1 MEGEQFGRYLL
12 LELLGRGGMGEVWRA
27 HDTVADRTVA
37 LKRLVPRLADDPAFT
52 SRFRRECAVAARIS
66 DPHIVAILDVGEIDG
81 RLYLAMQFVDG
92 ADLGAL
98 LERDGPLPPERAV
111 HVIEQLAAALDAAHR
126 EGLVHR
132 DVKPSN
138 ALVTATGATYLTDFG
153 IARADEDTSVTT
165 AGTTIGTLAYMAPE
179 RFEDAPLDGRV
190 DIYALACV
198 LHEALTARKPFP
210 VTGPVALMS
219 AHLFTP
225 PPRPSMLRSGI
236 PPALDDVVARGMA
249 KNPAQ
254 RHPTAG
260 ALAAHA
266 RASLTGPAP
275 AGPTDV
281 PSRSRRPV
289 VLVALSVLLV
299 AATATLFVLA
309 PWRATGTAGPPTV
322 TAEPPSPAPTTAARG
337 ARPDR
342 PPPADE
348 PRRRARR
355 CTGLRH
361 RRDRRDPRRSRAAR
375 RPHRSP
381 PCPATPAPSP
391 RTAPACSYSPRTGRS
406 RCSPPLTPPCS
417 ARRTSARRPAG

>member
-322 TAEPPSPAPTTAARG
+322 TAEPPSPAPTTAAAAPVRIALRQPTSLVAAPDGALAYAIDETGVTRVDPAHRDGHTVRHRARLLRRHHPGRLPPARTHPGRVAHG
-337 ARPDR
+337 AR
-342 PPPADE
+342 
-348 PRRRARR
+348 
-355 CTGLRH
+355 H
-361 RRDRRDPRRSRAAR
+361 R
-375 RPHRSP
+375 
-381 PCPATPAPSP
+381 
-391 RTAPACSYSPRTGRS
+391 
-406 RCSPPLTPPCS
+406 
-417 ARRTSARRPAG
+417 